1 MSTFD
6 PPSMFPQLSER
17 RRFRVPDNRAPLWKF
32 LEPSL
37 PAGVQRAARGSDC
50 AGTRPAFPDGKCFLA
65 CRPARHTVDVLDED
79 GELLSRIARSD
90 AAAMKTL
97 FSKHQVRVFRFV
109 ERMLRNPAIAEEL
122 TNEVFLEVW
131 RGAGNFQGRSAV
143 STWILSIAHKRALNV
158 LRKRRE
164 LSWDEDDAVQIPDQR
179 DDPEVA
185 SQKAG
190 KSALLRKCADA
201 LAPLHREI
209 IDLVYYHEMSIR
221 EASDILDVP
230 EGTVKARLFNAR
242 KKLEVLLTAA
252 GVDRGWP

>member
-1 MSTFD
+1 MSTFE
-6 PPSMFPQLSER
+6 PPSMFPQLSVR
-17 RRFRVPDNRAPLWKF
+17 RRLRAQGSGAAAGELRD
-32 LEPSL
+32 LA
-37 PAGVQRAARGSDC
+37 PARSEHGAGRELNC
-50 AGTRPAFPDGKCFLA
+50 AGPRSAAIRGKASPA
-65 CRPARHTVDVLDED
+65 CRPVQQTDSHDADDRDLMARI
-79 GELLSRIARSD
+79 SNAD

-97 FSKHQVRVFRFV
+97 FARHQLRVFRFI
-109 ERMLRNPAIAEEL
+109 ERIVRNPAIAEEV

-131 RGAGNFQGRSAV
+131 RGARNFQGRSSA
-143 STWILSIAHKRALNV
+143 STWILAIAHNRSLNV

-164 LSWDEDDAVQIPDQR
+164 LCWNEDHAAQIPDLQ

-221 EASDILDVP
+221 EASEVLSVP

-242 KKLEVLLTAA
+242 KKLQALLTAA

>member
-6 PPSMFPQLSER
+6 PPSMFPQLSVR
-17 RRFRVPDNRAPLWKF
+17 RYFRARDKGAASSEFGN
-32 LEPSL
+32 PSL
-37 PAGVQRAARGSDC
+37 PGTEQVAGRGSQC
-50 AGTRPAFPDGKCFLA
+50 TSGRVAAAAGKLFPGCHPAPDSATDKGDDRDLMA
-65 CRPARHTVDVLDED
+65 
-79 GELLSRIARSD
+79 RIANAD

-97 FSKHQVRVFRFV
+97 FAQHQLRVFRFV
-109 ERMLRNPAIAEEL
+109 ERILRNPAIAEEL

-131 RGAGNFQGRSAV
+131 RGARNFQGRSSV
-143 STWILSIAHKRALNV
+143 TTWILAIAHNRSLNV

-164 LSWDEDDAVQIPDQR
+164 LSWNEDDAAQIPDHQ

-190 KSALLRKCADA
+190 KSALLRKCSDA

-221 EASDILDVP
+221 EASEVLNVP

-242 KKLEVLLTAA
+242 KKLQELLTAA

>member
-6 PPSMFPQLSER
+6 PPSMFPHLSARQYFRSQEESAVSGPLKGPAPAATEQPAQR
-17 RRFRVPDNRAPLWKF
+17 RSRCEDVRQPQAGRDTL
-32 LEPSL
+32 PS
-37 PAGVQRAARGSDC
+37 
-50 AGTRPAFPDGKCFLA
+50 TRPARETADDAGHDRKLM
-65 CRPARHTVDVLDED
+65 V
-79 GELLSRIARSD
+79 RIAHSD

-97 FSKHQVRVFRFV
+97 FARHQVGVFRFV

-131 RGAGNFQGRSAV
+131 RGARNFQGRSSV
-143 STWILSIAHKRALNV
+143 TTWILAIAHKRALNV

-164 LSWDEDDAVQIPDQR
+164 LNWDEDDAAQIPDQQ

-190 KSALLRKCADA
+190 KAVLLRKCADA

-221 EASDILDVP
+221 EASDILNVP

-242 KKLEVLLTAA
+242 KKLQVLLTAA

>member
-6 PPSMFPQLSER
+6 PPSIFPLLSDR
-17 RRFRVPDNRAPLWKF
+17 RRFRAQDKGTASAELRDLALGRG
-32 LEPSL
+32 EP
-37 PAGVQRAARGSDC
+37 VAARSSHC
-50 AGTRPAFPDGKCFLA
+50 AGARSAFPSEKFS
-65 CRPARHTVDVLDED
+65 RARRAT
-79 GELLSRIARSD
+79 GEGADDCELMARISD
-90 AAAMKTL
+90 ADATAMKTL
-97 FSKHQVRVFRFV
+97 FARHQLGVFRFV
-109 ERMLRNPAIAEEL
+109 ERILRNPAIAEEL

-131 RGAGNFQGRSAV
+131 RGARNFQGRSSV
-143 STWILSIAHKRALNV
+143 STWILAIAHNRSRNI

-164 LSWDEDDAVQIPDQR
+164 LCWDEHRAEQIPDQQ

-185 SQKAG
+185 SQKAD
-190 KSALLRKCADA
+190 KSALLRKCSDA

-221 EASDILDVP
+221 EASEVLSVP

-242 KKLEVLLTAA
+242 KKLQELLTAA

>member
-6 PPSMFPQLSER
+6 PPSMFPQLSMR
-17 RRFRVPDNRAPLWKF
+17 SRLRAPDKGVASRKLA
-32 LEPSL
+32 EPSL
-37 PAGVQRAARGSDC
+37 PAAEPIAGRPRC
-50 AGTRPAFPDGKCFLA
+50 AGARPALSGSKPGLA
-65 CRPARHTVDVLDED
+65 CRPVCD
-79 GELLSRIARSD
+79 ARSD
-90 AAAMKTL
+90 ADNDRDLMARIANADAAAMRTL
-97 FSKHQVRVFRFV
+97 FAQHQVRVFRFV
-109 ERMLRNPAIAEEL
+109 DRILRNPAIAEEL

-131 RGAGNFQGRSAV
+131 RGARNFQGRSSV
-143 STWILSIAHKRALNV
+143 STWILAIAHKRSLNV

-164 LSWDEDDAVQIPDQR
+164 LSWNEDDAAQIPDQR
-179 DDPEVA
+179 DDPEMA

-190 KSALLRKCADA
+190 KCALLRKCSDA

-221 EASDILDVP
+221 EASEILDVP

-242 KKLEVLLTAA
+242 KKLEELLTAA

>member
-1 MSTFD
+1 MSTFE
-6 PPSMFPQLSER
+6 PPFMFPQLSAR
-17 RRFRVPDNRAPLWKF
+17 RRLR
-32 LEPSL
+32 
-37 PAGVQRAARGSDC
+37 ARGNGAAAGELRELALAPGEQAAGCGSHC
-50 AGTRPAFPDGKCFLA
+50 TGTRSAAIRGQASPAS
-65 CRPARHTVDVLDED
+65 RPVKQAENHGADDRDLMARI
-79 GELLSRIARSD
+79 SNAD

-97 FSKHQVRVFRFV
+97 FARHQLRVFRFI
-109 ERMLRNPAIAEEL
+109 ERILRNPAIAEEV

-131 RGAGNFQGRSAV
+131 RGARNFQGRSSA
-143 STWILSIAHKRALNV
+143 STWILAIAHNRSLNV

-164 LSWDEDDAVQIPDQR
+164 LCWNEDHAAQIPDLQ

-221 EASDILDVP
+221 EASNVLNVP

-242 KKLEVLLTAA
+242 KKLQALLTAA